1 MSNRTFIRIS
11 EEDQAAEL
19 RAYLKSRGAEISEKN
34 SEGGPHV
41 ALAQIIEAYD
51 VCLKGDDKDES
62 IPPVDPGAR

>member
-1 MSNRTFIRIS
+1 M
-11 EEDQAAEL
+11 
-19 RAYLKSRGAEISEKN
+19 KSRGAEISEKN